1 MKFVKL
7 RNSILCFTALRQN
20 IFLQSNFLA
29 IQEKKTMRKEDDSRI
44 QVEPEPEAVKTEPAC
59 NCCHIPRCL
68 SHLTRKQ
75 WWIIGIVWL
84 ALKVLLLIGLIV
96 FFVYFRIEKFEWSQL
111 VFPRLL
117 LYFVCRL
124 YSIRDHIWISKI
136 LL

>member
-1 MKFVKL
+1 VFYSAEAKHFSPVKFPC
-7 RNSILCFTALRQN
+7 NSR
-20 IFLQSNFLA
+20 
-29 IQEKKTMRKEDDSRI
+29 KKTMRKEDDSRI

-96 FFVYFRIEKFEWSQL
+96 FFVYFRIEKLE
-111 VFPRLL
+111 
-117 LYFVCRL
+117 
-124 YSIRDHIWISKI
+124 
-136 LL
+136 